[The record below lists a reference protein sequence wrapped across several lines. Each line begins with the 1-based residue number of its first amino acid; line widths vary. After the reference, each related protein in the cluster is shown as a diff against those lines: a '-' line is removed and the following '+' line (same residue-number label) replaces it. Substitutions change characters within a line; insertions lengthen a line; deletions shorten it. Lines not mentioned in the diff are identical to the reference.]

1 MRKVTLGGNPMT
13 VAGEEVKVGQVFPN
27 FVASDKDLKDYDF
40 SKTEGVRIVLAV
52 PSVDTPVCDTE
63 VKRVAKEV
71 ENLEGIKLVVI
82 SKDLPFAQ
90 SRWCLDTEHD
100 DLEIVSDYKLGEF
113 GKVTGTLINEIGL
126 LARTSFVVDS
136 ENKVVF
142 AEYLEEVASEPS
154 YDKILD
160 AAKAAK

>member
-13 VAGEEVKVGQVFPN
+13 VAGEELKVGQVFPN
-27 FVASDKDLKDYDF
+27 FTASDKDLQNYEF
-40 SKTEGVRIVLAV
+40 AKTKGVRIVLAV

-71 ENLEGIKLVVI
+71 ENLDGVKLVVI

-100 DLEIVSDYKLGEF
+100 DLEIVSDYKLGDF
-113 GKVTGTLINEIGL
+113 AKVTGTLINEIGL

-136 ENKVVF
+136 ENKIVF